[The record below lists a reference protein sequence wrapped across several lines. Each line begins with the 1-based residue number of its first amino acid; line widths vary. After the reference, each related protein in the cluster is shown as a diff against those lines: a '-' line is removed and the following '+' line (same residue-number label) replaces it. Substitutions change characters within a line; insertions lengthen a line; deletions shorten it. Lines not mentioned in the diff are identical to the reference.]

1 MSGWYLYQNLNVLQ
15 GFGSYNALHY
25 AIRTSDCTAFA
36 AAVHRKLEALAEHR
50 DPATVATD
58 FEPRVSAVQA
68 FNPAAGKG
76 TNRPKPDGPP
86 LAGLPGTFVD
96 WFEEWLRYIGVNLA
110 ANALSVGDDI
120 KFFVM
125 VPAYLDEADVQGIR
139 DAFVSL
145 RLPWSPTKVDILG
158 ALGLVR
164 VLIKQSGLLE
174 GAGSN
179 RLRTLIKRTPHDVI
193 AGLQTAYFTSLGNAR
208 ALTNTSFIG
217 LPGWF
222 PVEPATVD
230 YWLSLLNEHEAAL
243 KALDEERS
251 EEAALLVTYRNFLS
265 AGERGIDALLVFLAD
280 YAAHLMRARDRERYA
295 PQFTVTNLRRL
306 LVNVSTGDKPPK
318 PIPDLK
324 PILDDEGFR
333 HIAAAIRRATV
344 SEQFYNARGQQVYQ
358 IHYGLFQDLERKA
371 RFRDQFVAALAAFIT
386 DYNTENARYAE
397 RSARQG
403 KEGTAESGGRRRPQV
418 TTDDLDHVI
427 SLIDTYGSETVAML
441 LLAYGSAREPREP
454 SELPSETAVLAA
466 E

>member
-1 MSGWYLYQNLNVLQ
+1 
-15 GFGSYNALHY
+15 
-25 AIRTSDCTAFA
+25 
-36 AAVHRKLEALAEHR
+36 
-50 DPATVATD
+50 
-58 FEPRVSAVQA
+58 
-68 FNPAAGKG
+68 
-76 TNRPKPDGPP
+76 
-86 LAGLPGTFVD
+86 
-96 WFEEWLRYIGVNLA
+96 
-110 ANALSVGDDI
+110 
-120 KFFVM
+120 M

-158 ALGLVR
+158 ALGLVQI
-164 VLIKQSGLLE
+164 LIKQSGFLE
-174 GAGSN
+174 DAGSN
-179 RLRTLIKRTPHDVI
+179 RLRTLFKRTPRDVI

-230 YWLSLLNEHEAAL
+230 YWLSLLNEHEAVL
-243 KALDEERS
+243 KAFDEERS

-265 AGERGIDALLVFLAD
+265 AGGRGIGALLVFLAD
-280 YAAHLMRARDRERYA
+280 YAAHLMRARDRGRYA

-306 LVNVSTGDKPPK
+306 LVNVSTGDRP
-318 PIPDLK
+318 LK
-324 PILDDEGFR
+324 RILDDEGFR

-386 DYNTENARYAE
+386 DYNTENARFAE

-403 KEGTAESGGRRRPQV
+403 KDGTAESGGRRRPQV

-454 SELPSETAVLAA
+454 SELPGETAVLAA